1 MQWSVARFRN
11 PAITFVRVVTG
22 IIFSMHGLMIF
33 HLIPSPVM
41 AAAARGVGHAPSGV
55 DLHVLAGILEI
66 AGGWLVVLGLFT
78 APTSFLLSG
87 EMAVAYFKVHFAN
100 SFWPLYNQGDSA
112 VLYCFIFLMF
122 VFIDPGPFSAD
133 AVIRR
138 YRGRHA
144 DANLPANKPVNRVL
158 D

>member
-66 AGGWLVVLGLFT
+66 AGGWLVALGLFT

-87 EMAVAYFKVHFAN
+87 EMAVAYFKVHFVN

-112 VLYCFIFLMF
+112 VLYCFVFLIF
-122 VFIDPGPFSAD
+122 VFIDPGPFNAD
-133 AVIRR
+133 AVIRCFR
-138 YRGRHA
+138 ARNDQSSFR
-144 DANLPANKPVNRVL
+144 NKRPFTGVVG
-158 D
+158 